1 MTTRPEPG
9 RFGYAVL
16 MSYTYFLSI
25 GVFGIIQWFTDLDLK
40 QASSSYLR
48 TAFSIDQNSTVSVI
62 MFFGC
67 YILSVLPIGSAVQ
80 LYYKYTGRT
89 YTGDRIGF
97 AKSGGHDI
105 ATWAGLLSFVLVV
118 YVFARFIP
126 AGILGVGRVVVIFV
140 ASFFLSGWLTRTLTG
155 LLYEAMYRPRLT
167 TTFGLSSLLRCQIL
181 YPTNYARC
189 PNPTYRILPI
199 CRWHRIMAEFRRDYQ
214 IAPWAAH
221 VMMYLAGSSFFA
233 VIFCSYQF
241 SVTVDGRWLLPIVA
255 STGMTFA
262 TFADS
267 VMARNYPL
275 SQYALWAKM
284 LSTGILLV
292 AIGAAILAFYAV
304 LAPDATRAFVQQLT
318 TDERLI
324 DWSPALIG
332 IIGGFG
338 FGIYGRMFLRRVLFI
353 RNRFANWGVYGV
365 QLGLIGAAL
374 QPLFMNLS
382 PISPQNSPDFWT
394 PILGDSNLLPIGIVW
409 FIAFNICEIINV
421 RARRAELTDAEFKRT
436 FEISYGACILPAV
449 LGLFAAR
456 YLMIWLTL
464 SGVVILGAISIAIAI
479 PLCMATTR
487 WVINWGR
494 TPPLAR

>member
-126 AGILGVGRVVVIFV
+126 AGILGMGRVVVIFV

-275 SQYALWAKM
+275 SQYALAKNAVDRNT
-284 LSTGILLV
+284 TGGDWGSYPCILCS
-292 AIGAAILAFYAV
+292 

-338 FGIYGRMFLRRVLFI
+338 FGIYGRLFLRRVLFI
-353 RNRFANWGVYGV
+353 RNRFANYMYGV
-365 QLGLIGAAL
+365 QLGLFGAAL

-394 PILGDSNLLPIGIVW
+394 PILGDQTSYPLVSSGLLPST
-409 FIAFNICEIINV
+409 FAKSST
-421 RARRAELTDAEFKRT
+421 RATCRT
-436 FEISYGACILPAV
+436 Y
-449 LGLFAAR
+449 
-456 YLMIWLTL
+456 
-464 SGVVILGAISIAIAI
+464 
-479 PLCMATTR
+479 
-487 WVINWGR
+487 
-494 TPPLAR
+494 